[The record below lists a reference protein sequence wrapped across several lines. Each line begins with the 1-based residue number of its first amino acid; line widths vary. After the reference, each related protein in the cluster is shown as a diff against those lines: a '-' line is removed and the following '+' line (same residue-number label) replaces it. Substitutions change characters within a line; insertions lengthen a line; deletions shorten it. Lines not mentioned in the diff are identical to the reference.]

1 MEKGKILE
9 VKENGTAIIEAP
21 IDIFRFIKQEYKEC
35 YLDYIDSRNLS
46 DKQRRFC
53 YSLINAIAEWS
64 GSSTQDIKEA
74 FKLEFWADKVDTLAD
89 KIFSL
94 SNAPMSLVAEFQK
107 FLIVFIL
114 ENDVPTKFPLIDYVD
129 DIDHYVYMC
138 LIHKKC
144 AICGKKADL
153 HHLEGS
159 VVGMGNDRSDIDH
172 LGKEAISLCRN
183 HHTECHTIGQ
193 KSFFE
198 KYHLNGG
205 VKIDKTICK
214 IYNLKHKKEN

>member
-1 MEKGKILE
+1 MTKGIIKDIREDGTVVIVSTINTNDFVRKKI
-9 VKENGTAIIEAP
+9 
-21 IDIFRFIKQEYKEC
+21 REC
-35 YLDYIDSRNLS
+35 YIDYIDSRPLS
-46 DKQRRFC
+46 DKQRRMC
-53 YSLINAIAEWS
+53 YALISAIAEWS

-107 FLIVFIL
+107 FLIGFIL
-114 ENDVPTKFPLIDYVD
+114 DNDIPVKRPLLEYVD

-153 HHLEGS
+153 HHIET
-159 VVGMGNDRSDIDH
+159 VGMGNDRTEIQH
-172 LGKEAISLCRN
+172 EGKEAISLCRE
-183 HHTECHTIGQ
+183 HHTEYHNIGKQ
-193 KSFFE
+193 AFFE
-198 KYHLNGG
+198 KYHLDNGI
-205 VKIDKTICK
+205 KIDKTILK
-214 IYNLKHKKEN
+214 IYGLRR

>member
-1 MEKGKILE
+1 MKKGKIVD
-9 VKENGTAIIEAP
+9 VKDGIAIIQAP
-21 IDIFRFIKQEYKEC
+21 IDIYKFIKQEVKEC
-35 YLDYIDSRNLS
+35 YIDYIDSRSLS

-114 ENDVPTKFPLIDYVD
+114 ENDVPAKFQLIDYVD

-144 AICGKKADL
+144 AICGKKAGL

-159 VVGMGNDRSDIDH
+159 VVGMGNDRTDIDH

-183 HHTECHTIGQ
+183 HYAECHTIGQ

-198 KYHLNGG
+198 KYRLNGG